1 MHLRNLKLYVY
12 LFQKTAMQYL
22 LKAIFIVLFITACNS
37 KNHNVAILPE
47 DKMKELLMDLHTV
60 DAAGRQSII
69 EYNGSA
75 IVKNKQVLEVL
86 KKHNLTID
94 EFNQNLKFYI
104 EDIEKFDVF
113 YDQIIE
119 KFRDKEAELSKVKTQ
134 N

>member
-1 MHLRNLKLYVY
+1 MFQKITMHY
-12 LFQKTAMQYL
+12 LFKRIY
-22 LKAIFIVLFITACNS
+22 IILFITACNS
-37 KNHNVAILPE
+37 KNQNSSILPE
-47 DKMKELLMDLHTV
+47 AKMKEVLMDLHTV

-104 EDIEKFDVF
+104 EYIEKFYVF
-113 YDQIIE
+113 VLR
-119 KFRDKEAELSKVKTQ
+119 KR
-134 N
+134 

>member
-37 KNHNVAILPE
+37 KNQNAAILTE

-119 KFRDKEAELSKVKTQ
+119 KFRDKEAELTKVKAE

>member
-37 KNHNVAILPE
+37 KNQNSSILPE
-47 DKMKELLMDLHTV
+47 AKMKELLMDLHTV

-69 EYNGSA
+69 EYNGSD

-119 KFRDKEAELSKVKTQ
+119 KFRDKEAELTKVKAQ

>member
-1 MHLRNLKLYVY
+1 MYICFK
-12 LFQKTAMQYL
+12 KTAMQYF
-22 LKAIFIVLFITACNS
+22 LKAIFIILFITACNS
-37 KNHNVAILPE
+37 KNQNAAILTE

-86 KKHNLTID
+86 KKHNLNID

>member
-1 MHLRNLKLYVY
+1 M
-12 LFQKTAMQYL
+12 FQKTAMQYL

-37 KNHNVAILPE
+37 KNQNAAILTE
-47 DKMKELLMDLHTV
+47 DKMKEVLMDLHTV

-119 KFRDKEAELSKVKTQ
+119 KFRDKEAELTKVKTQ

>member
-1 MHLRNLKLYVY
+1 
-12 LFQKTAMQYL
+12 MQYF
-22 LKAIFIVLFITACNS
+22 LKAIFIILFITACNS
-37 KNHNVAILPE
+37 KNQNAAILTE

>member
-37 KNHNVAILPE
+37 KNQNAAILTE
-47 DKMKELLMDLHTV
+47 DKMKEVLMDLHTV

-119 KFRDKEAELSKVKTQ
+119 KFRDKEAELSKVKAE

>member
-1 MHLRNLKLYVY
+1 M
-12 LFQKTAMQYL
+12 FQKTAMQYL

-37 KNHNVAILPE
+37 KNQNAAILTE
-47 DKMKELLMDLHTV
+47 DKMKEVLMDLHTV

-119 KFRDKEAELSKVKTQ
+119 KFRDKEAELTKVKAE

>member
-1 MHLRNLKLYVY
+1 M
-12 LFQKTAMQYL
+12 FQKTAMQYL

-37 KNHNVAILPE
+37 KNQNAAILTE

-119 KFRDKEAELSKVKTQ
+119 KFRDKEAELTKVKAE

>member
-1 MHLRNLKLYVY
+1 MYICFK
-12 LFQKTAMQYL
+12 KTAMQYL
-22 LKAIFIVLFITACNS
+22 LKAIFIILFITACNS
-37 KNHNVAILPE
+37 KNQNTAILPE